1 VVIGVMQPDMRFPF
15 NNDIWMPL
23 SKLPPAARDTT
34 RGMRN
39 FTAFG
44 RLASGVSLGQARAE
58 LETIG
63 VQLARDHAATN
74 KDIRPTVVPYNER
87 ATGPQI
93 RLIFLSLMGAV
104 VFVLLIACA
113 NVANLLLARAAQRSR
128 EIAVRVS
135 LGASRWRIIQQ
146 LLMES
151 ILLSAMSGILGLGLA
166 FVGVRM
172 FDAVVTTD
180 VGKPYWMTFTMDGT
194 VFMFLVAIC
203 LATGIVFGLAPALHI
218 SRTDVNEVLKEA
230 GGRSGTGGIRAHRWT
245 SALIMVEIALTL
257 VLLAG
262 AGFMMRSFLVL
273 YRTDLGFDSSPLL
286 TMRLFLPL
294 TKYPT
299 AEPRAA
305 IAQLIEERLRGVSA
319 LQAVALTTNPPGF
332 GGFMRQLTVDG
343 RPDVD
348 ADRRPEVTMV
358 GISAGY
364 FETLGVRVV
373 RGRDFN
379 KDDGRLGHEAA
390 LVNQRFV
397 AMHFAG
403 EDPVGRRITL
413 IDPIPSPV
421 QSPPRTVTIVGVV
434 PSIRQR
440 NFQEPDPDPVA
451 YLPFRAD
458 PQRGVMLIVR
468 VPGDPARVTA
478 LIREEMRALEPDL
491 PLVAIQTMGQ
501 LLAQQRWTFRVF
513 GSMFAI
519 FAGIALVLSAVG
531 LYAVTA
537 YSVTQRTAEIGV
549 RMALG
554 AQSAQVMW
562 LVVRRALLQLAM
574 GLPLGIAGAFG
585 VGKLLQSLLVQTSGR
600 DPLTFASIA
609 AVMVVVSL
617 AACFW
622 PARQATR
629 LDPVNALRY
638 E

>member
-1 VVIGVMQPDMRFPF
+1 
-15 NNDIWMPL
+15 
-23 SKLPPAARDTT
+23 
-34 RGMRN
+34 
-39 FTAFG
+39 
-44 RLASGVSLGQARAE
+44 
-58 LETIG
+58 
-63 VQLARDHAATN
+63 
-74 KDIRPTVVPYNER
+74 
-87 ATGPQI
+87 
-93 RLIFLSLMGAV
+93 
-104 VFVLLIACA
+104 
-113 NVANLLLARAAQRSR
+113 
-128 EIAVRVS
+128 
-135 LGASRWRIIQQ
+135 
-146 LLMES
+146 
-151 ILLSAMSGILGLGLA
+151 MSGILGLGLA

-230 GGRSGTGGIRAHRWT
+230 GGRSGTGGMRAHRWT

-343 RPDVD
+343 RTDVD
-348 ADRRPEVTMV
+348 ADRRPEITMV

-364 FETLGVRVV
+364 FETLGVHVV

-379 KDDGRLGHEAA
+379 KDDGQLGHEAA
-390 LVNQRFV
+390 IVNQRFV

-413 IDPIPSPV
+413 IDPVPSSV

-468 VPGDPARVTA
+468 VPGDPARVSS

-491 PLVAIQTMGQ
+491 PLVGIQTMGQ

-537 YSVTQRTAEIGV
+537 HSVTQRTAEIGV

-600 DPLTFASIA
+600 DPLTIASIA
-609 AVMVVVSL
+609 AVMVVVSV